1 MIKSYPRKKIYRLK
15 LNQHENQKPLIPQKQ
30 KHKLSLFAIQLYL
43 FG

>member
-30 KHKLSLFAIQLYL
+30 KHKLSLRC
-43 FG
+43 